1 MASRL
6 IQWAACAALACLAAS
21 AWGVDLL
28 TAYRTALENDP
39 NFRVA
44 QNTLAS
50 VREAIPQARAGL
62 LPQISANYQ
71 RTENDTLNRQT
82 FPALGGRTAENR
94 TSYTGESSILQL
106 RQPIYRRYN
115 WANFSFAEAQVAAAE
130 AAFDKDRQDAGLR
143 VTQAYFEV
151 LLAQAQVR
159 VLEAQAEAFQG
170 QLKLAERAFQA
181 GAGARTD
188 IDDARARVLQA
199 QAALIDA
206 NNNVANARRVLS
218 ALLGRTPPTV
228 ADVAPERLKL
238 VPPQPAALEHWIGQ
252 MESANPELASLRGQ
266 IQMAEED
273 IARQSAGHHPTV
285 DFIAARTYGAN
296 DSNVSINNTYYTT
309 YYGFQA
315 TLPIFS
321 GGGVSA
327 NVRQAAANR
336 DKARSQYDAARERIA
351 VDLQKAFHGM
361 TVGVEKVRASQAA
374 VDAAQQAVVS
384 SQKGVQAGTR
394 TTVDVLNAVQRVAET
409 TQTLYQARYEYLVNR
424 IRLAAA
430 AGELNDELF
439 TELNAAFIER

>member
-6 IQWAACAALACLAAS
+6 TQWAAGAAAACIGAS
-21 AWGVDLL
+21 AWGLELL

-44 QNTLAS
+44 QNTLAA
-50 VREAIPQARAGL
+50 VREVIPQARAGL
-62 LPQISANYQ
+62 LPQISASYL

-82 FPALGGRTAENR
+82 LPAGGRTVDNR
-94 TSYTGESSILQL
+94 TAYIGESKVLQL

-115 WANFSFAEAQVAAAE
+115 WANLSFAEAQVAAAE
-130 AAFDKDRQDAGLR
+130 AGFEKDRQDAGLR
-143 VTQAYFEV
+143 VTQAYFDV
-151 LLAQAQVR
+151 LLALAQVR
-159 VLEAQAEAFQG
+159 VLEAQLEALRG
-170 QLKLAERAFQA
+170 QLRLAERAFQA

-188 IDDARARVLQA
+188 IDDARARLLQA

-206 NNNVANARRVLS
+206 NNNVANARRTLS
-218 ALLGRTPPTV
+218 ALLGRMPGTL

-238 VPPQPAALEHWIGQ
+238 VPPQPAALEHWIGR

-285 DFIAARTYGAN
+285 DFVAARVYGAN
-296 DSNVSINNTYYTT
+296 ETTVSINTSYYTS

-327 NVRQAAANR
+327 AVRQAGANLA
-336 DKARSQYDAARERIA
+336 KARSQYDVARERIA
-351 VDLQKAFHGM
+351 VDLQKAFYGM
-361 TVGVEKVRASQAA
+361 TQGVAKVRATEAA
-374 VDAAQQAVVS
+374 VEAAQQAVLS

-409 TQTLYQARYEYLVNR
+409 TQTLYQSRYEYLANR
-424 IRLAAA
+424 VRLAAA

-439 TELNAAFIER
+439 TDLNTAFAAR